1 MFFTSKG
8 TVENLKRLCFHQFHN
23 LILFFDSTTTY
34 FQNTYENLNCRKR
47 KILGKIKANRSSL
60 NRPRKAILLTWISR
74 AGSWDIKSCNYS
86 RTNTPIWVVTI
97 RYATTNRP
105 TKPSNHP
112 NHNRIITC
120 TPNVKLD
127 IHHRCFAAPTPSS
140 IRLNKKKRSR
150 EKETETNHAAAVQS
164 ISLIKEALLEEKNHS

>member
-1 MFFTSKG
+1 M
-8 TVENLKRLCFHQFHN
+8 
-23 LILFFDSTTTY
+23 DSTTTY
-34 FQNTYENLNCRKR
+34 FQNTDENLNCRKR

-140 IRLNKKKRSR
+140 IRLNKKKKKPRKRNGNKPCSNSSINQSHQRSSPR
-150 EKETETNHAAAVQS
+150 RKK
-164 ISLIKEALLEEKNHS
+164 SLLMTATGRTSPRMS

>member
-1 MFFTSKG
+1 MSRKGQFSQPCSMNCAIHTACRFARATPKQEIENESK
-8 TVENLKRLCFHQFHN
+8 
-23 LILFFDSTTTY
+23 
-34 FQNTYENLNCRKR
+34 
-47 KILGKIKANRSSL
+47 
-60 NRPRKAILLTWISR
+60 

-120 TPNVKLD
+120 TPN
-127 IHHRCFAAPTPSS
+127 
-140 IRLNKKKRSR
+140 
-150 EKETETNHAAAVQS
+150 
-164 ISLIKEALLEEKNHS
+164 IS